1 MSLIGDVFSTGD
13 GLTLSVSL
21 VLLEIPDEPWIKASI
36 INALNTMTI
45 ERNWA
50 GDNGD
55 ITPEQ
60 AQQIASLML
69 QTIQF
74 DYEPPDMT
82 PIGMMVMFG
91 AASPPAN
98 WLLCDGTAINRT
110 TYASL
115 FAVIGTTYGA
125 GNGST
130 TFNLPN
136 FKDRSPMMPG
146 VGNVDSLGD
155 QYGTDAVQLTI
166 GQLPSHDHD
175 YNDPG
180 HFHDHIRAGGAAG
193 AYTNVAGTTLSNP
206 VNVAWPTQSKVTG
219 ITFHSQGSNQY
230 HNNTHPVLGV
240 NMIIYGGG

>member
-1 MSLIGDVFSTGD
+1 M
-13 GLTLSVSL
+13 SVSL
-21 VLLEIPDEPWIKASI
+21 VLLEIPNEPWIKASI

-45 ERNWA
+45 ERNWS

-69 QTIQF
+69 QTIDF

-82 PIGMMVMFG
+82 PIGIINEYAG
-91 AASPPAN
+91 TTAPTG
-98 WLLCDGTAINRT
+98 WLLCNGQAISRS

-125 GNGST
+125 GNETT
-130 TFNLPN
+130 TFNVPD
-136 FKDRSPMMPG
+136 FRDRSPMMPG
-146 VGNVDSLGD
+146 SGNVDSLGD
-155 QYGTDAVQLTI
+155 KYGEAAVQLTQ
-166 GQLPSHDHD
+166 GQLPNHDHD
-175 YNDPG
+175 FNDPG

-193 AYTNVAGTTLSNP
+193 SYTNVAGNTLANP
-206 VNVAWPTQSKVTG
+206 VNVAWPTQSKTTG
-219 ITFHSQGSNQY
+219 IVFHSVGLNQY

-240 NMIIYGGG
+240 NFIIYAGG